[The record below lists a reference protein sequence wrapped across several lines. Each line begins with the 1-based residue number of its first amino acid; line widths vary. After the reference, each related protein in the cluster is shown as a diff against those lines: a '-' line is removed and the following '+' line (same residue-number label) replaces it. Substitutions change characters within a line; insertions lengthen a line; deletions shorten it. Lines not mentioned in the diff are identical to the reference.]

1 MLEFKNL
8 TAADT
13 ALLRSYYEHCPFRFC
28 EYSAGIKL
36 MWTSLHP
43 AYAEAAGCLL
53 VRIEMGGETY
63 FDYPVAGADGD
74 ENAAL
79 TALEQHWIEQGIAP
93 IFSVVPQEKLMHLLQ
108 RYPYARVSAPRTWQ
122 DYLYRA
128 EDMQS
133 FAGRRYSGQ
142 RNHINNFT
150 KHYPT
155 AAFRPLTA
163 EDADKL
169 ALFWREFDEQFAK
182 SDSKSAL
189 KELRLA
195 EEFFNTH
202 YADGHFLA
210 GCMELDGR
218 ILSVALGEHCGETLI
233 VHIEKAMQEFEGIY
247 PTMVREFAR
256 CFGGDALWFNRED
269 DAANRGLRMSKLQY
283 LPAEM
288 GEKYHVELENELYRL
303 REIPTLQTE
312 RLTLRA
318 FTDADKPAYNA
329 ICLDDERN
337 RWWGYDYRSDL
348 GDAPLT
354 EDYFLTVTRE
364 DFRRHL
370 AVNFAICLGERCIG
384 EAVLYRFDHR
394 GGAELGCRIAKSEV
408 GSGYGTEA
416 FTAVKNWALY
426 KLGLRKV
433 VSKCYHE
440 NSASFRMLS
449 SCMKKIG
456 EDESFSYFETSV

>member
-1 MLEFKNL
+1 MLEFKPI
-8 TAADT
+8 THADA
-13 ALLRSYYEHCPFRFC
+13 ALLRSYYQSCPFRLC
-28 EYSAGIKL
+28 EYTAGTKL
-36 MWTSLHP
+36 MWTSLCP

-53 VRIEMGGETY
+53 VRFELDGETF
-63 FDYPVAGADGD
+63 FDYPVAGAEGD
-74 ENAAL
+74 EDIAL
-79 TALEQHWIEQGIAP
+79 TALEQHWIETGIPP
-93 IFSVVPQEKLMHLLQ
+93 IFSVIPPEKLPHLLR
-108 RYPYARVSAPRTWQ
+108 RYPYARISAPRLWQ
-122 DYLYRA
+122 DYLYHA

-150 KHYPT
+150 RRYP
-155 AAFRPLTA
+155 AAHFRPLTP
-163 EDADKL
+163 EDGDKL
-169 ALFWREFDEQFAK
+169 SRFWREFEEQFAK
-182 SDSKSAL
+182 GDSKSAV

-195 EEFFNTH
+195 EEFFNAH

-218 ILSVALGEHCGETLI
+218 MISVALGERCGETVI

-256 CFGGDALWFNRED
+256 TFGGDALWFNRED

-288 GEKYHVELENELYRL
+288 GEKYHVELENELHRL
-303 REIPTLQTE
+303 HEIPTLQTE
-312 RLTLRA
+312 RLTLRP
-318 FTDADKPAYNA
+318 FTDTDKPAYNA

-337 RWWGYDYRSDL
+337 RWWGYDYRTDL

-354 EDYFLTVTRE
+354 EDYFLSVTRE

-384 EAVLYRFDHR
+384 EAVLYHFDHR
-394 GGAELGCRIAKSEV
+394 GGAELGCRIVKSEA

-416 FTAVKNWALY
+416 FTAAKNWALY

-433 VSKCYHE
+433 VAKCYHE
-440 NSASFRMLS
+440 NTASFRMLS
-449 SCMKKIG
+449 SCMRKTG
-456 EDESFSYFETSV
+456 EDETFSYFETTV

>member
-1 MLEFKNL
+1 MLEFKPL
-8 TAADT
+8 CVADT

-28 EYSAGIKL
+28 EYTAGIKL
-36 MWTSLHP
+36 MWTSLRP

-53 VRIEMGGETY
+53 VRFELDGETF
-63 FDYPVAGADGD
+63 FDYPVAGAEGD
-74 ENAAL
+74 EDAAL

-93 IFSVVPQEKLMHLLQ
+93 IFSVIPPEKLPHLLR
-108 RYPYARVSAPRTWQ
+108 RYPYARVSAPRLWQ
-122 DYLYRA
+122 DYLYHA

-150 KHYPT
+150 RRYPT
-155 AAFRPLTA
+155 AHFRPLTP
-163 EDADKL
+163 EDGDKL
-169 ALFWREFDEQFAK
+169 SRFWREFEEQFAK
-182 SDSKSAL
+182 GDSKSAV

-195 EEFFNTH
+195 EGFFNTH

-218 ILSVALGEHCGETLI
+218 ILSVALGERCGETVI

-256 CFGGDALWFNRED
+256 TFGGDALWFNRED

-288 GEKYHVELENELYRL
+288 GEKYHVELENELHHL

-312 RLTLRA
+312 RLTLRP

-337 RWWGYDYRSDL
+337 RWWGYDYRTDL

-354 EDYFLTVTRE
+354 EDYFLSVTRE

-384 EAVLYRFDHR
+384 EAVLYRF
-394 GGAELGCRIAKSEV
+394 
-408 GSGYGTEA
+408 
-416 FTAVKNWALY
+416 
-426 KLGLRKV
+426 
-433 VSKCYHE
+433 
-440 NSASFRMLS
+440 
-449 SCMKKIG
+449 
-456 EDESFSYFETSV
+456 